1 MWHTH
6 IHTHEF
12 STITLCQNKATVKTA
27 GGFSVLDNQWD
38 DQIGG
43 TDAVVCFV
51 ALLLRRFS
59 CANKLCLHVASY
71 SVAIAMRAR
80 CTRIFMAYLPTCCP
94 LCDCTPG
101 LPTVAL
107 RCSPQTDLSCVR
119 TKSTK
124 LDVKLRRSQALSR
137 SFRSKWDRERMGESA
152 PSLGESKSEGRQ
164 SSKQTQNQK
173 RPSNRSV
180 VKQKARCRR
189 HISTYI
195 CLYVCSSLIIVF
207 LLLSFCFRFFLALH
221 DMSFVG
227 ALHHVRRYCCCLVI
241 GKWEAVGD
249 QVQVQYVEERWQT

>member
-1 MWHTH
+1 MLQVAVLQLQCERGALVYLWHIYPLVAHYVT
-6 IHTHEF
+6 
-12 STITLCQNKATVKTA
+12 
-27 GGFSVLDNQWD
+27 
-38 DQIGG
+38 
-43 TDAVVCFV
+43 
-51 ALLLRRFS
+51 ALLGCQPKRFAVRHRLTWAA
-59 CANKLCLHVASY
+59 CA
-71 SVAIAMRAR
+71 
-80 CTRIFMAYLPTCCP
+80 
-94 LCDCTPG
+94 
-101 LPTVAL
+101 
-107 RCSPQTDLSCVR
+107 LS
-119 TKSTK
+119 
-124 LDVKLRRSQALSR
+124 RRSSTSSSGAARLSR
-137 SFRSKWDRERMGESA
+137 SFRSKWDRERMRESA

-207 LLLSFCFRFFLALH
+207 LLLSFCFHFFLALH
-221 DMSFVG
+221 DLSFVG